1 MLDVPLSALRGS
13 DGLRL
18 PVGAT
23 PSEQLN
29 VQLARTLGGSTAV
42 CNPTTDGEWP
52 DSALAYVPM
61 RVPDSAAAF
70 IRQPGG
76 TLLVEGVWDT
86 PQHQAA
92 SATIVGALQ
101 YLARASGSDVRLA
114 EDAAVQTHCHRV
126 ARCGSCLLVRARS
139 SDQMG

>member
-1 MLDVPLSALRGS
+1 
-13 DGLRL
+13 
-18 PVGAT
+18 
-23 PSEQLN
+23 
-29 VQLARTLGGSTAV
+29 
-42 CNPTTDGEWP
+42 
-52 DSALAYVPM
+52 M

-114 EDAAVQTHCHRV
+114 EDATGADSLPSSRK
-126 ARCGSCLLVRARS
+126 VRIVPTGQSAQLGPDGLS
-139 SDQMG
+139 IQLPLS